1 MSEQNAFPSRTILLP
16 AVLQLK
22 GQPPAFG
29 TITHISDRGLAF
41 DCPAARL
48 LSQLSGQKG
57 RLDFDFKSQHYS
69 SVVLVMHIQGTRAL
83 LSIRDG
89 SSTALTTLYS
99 IDRHTQLPGHT
110 GILNKQQAC
119 HTQFMHDMK
128 AVLGDMYLAL
138 SRYQGALP
146 RLAYLRDALNEIHP
160 RLKQTL
166 TQAYPMYPEMES
178 TDADTSTELK
188 LVEIEQVD
196 EWIRRS
202 SLIQT
207 LSEPFRPL
215 AEKFALNY
223 GILLHGTE
231 KLANHPYQLEP
242 LLNILDE
249 QIKPFQLEA
258 DETAFCF
265 GLMGNAFQK
274 NASSLYQN
282 LLRIVDD
289 VSPKPAQAAQNI
301 SSLEQWLKMSAT
313 ESHDV
318 DGPSETNMG
327 LSGKPVSAQQCD
339 KLTAL
344 LTRLTANLSNSAHY
358 PSMPTIQYAGAGTS
372 GTTLANPAENNSFL
386 VPALLARDRV
396 YQHFLFNQNN
406 IAQIN
411 SAGGMSA
418 GSIAAF
424 DDVALLNL
432 QAMMQQPPPIDP
444 GPEHLTQSSQI
455 RTLML
460 QAQGLLLEYTLNG
473 LSYHE
478 QPGHPAWILLNALD
492 ALHMGADNQGQFLD
506 PALHQAVSL
515 SMQWLLEQDDADAA
529 LLQVNQLLTRINSQ
543 LAEERQ
549 TRRAHHLESLGELAD
564 DPDFINA
571 SWCIV
576 NLDDDAV
583 PYEILGKHKDTWM
596 LLDRSASDLLEIP
609 ADAFKQSLLS
619 GDIQETASYDRPF
632 LDRTANAT
640 LTASLEAV
648 HSYTWQDPA
657 SGCLKRTAIMDE
669 LERRLVNPVTSPPSF
684 CALLEI
690 PGMRPGMLSL
700 SDDELSILQ
709 KRTGEML
716 HKMSLVGEHCGR
728 LSDIAFLMIFG
739 PQDTGKLTNRL
750 TRLKHDMEAIHPGW
764 KITGAAVPL
773 IEPGEATPTPSSVLR
788 RANMA
793 SAPQRQQLGFD
804 LSSLENSHPEN
815 NQIEPLPFSSLYLR
829 CQKISP
835 CHEGGAAHY
844 EILLGVN
851 QDLVPAH
858 TTQSFVVMAEQMGL
872 IQELDI
878 WVLQSA
884 LYWMDQNQREL
895 DQLSGL
901 SINLSGGSLAERTHV
916 DAMLALLDQYDHL
929 TKKIIFE
936 VTETAAIEHLDTA
949 VRSLNDL
956 RKRGCRVA
964 LDDFGSGYSSYSYL
978 RNLPLDYLKID
989 GIYIR
994 NILTDTTDQALTAS
1008 MIDVAHALGL
1018 KVIAEFVDS
1027 EAAYLLLKELGVDYV
1042 QGYWVHKPERLDGL
1056 VLKEIALA

>member
-1 MSEQNAFPSRTILLP
+1 MLP

-22 GQPPAFG
+22 GQAPAFG
-29 TITHISDRGLAF
+29 TITHVSDRGLAF
-41 DCPAARL
+41 DCPSARL
-48 LSQLSGQKG
+48 SPHLSGQKA

-69 SVVLVMHIQGTRAL
+69 SVVLVMHIQDTRAL

-89 SSTALTTLYS
+89 SSAALTALYS
-99 IDRHTQLPGHT
+99 IDRHTQLPGRA

-128 AVLGDMYLAL
+128 AVLGDVYLAL
-138 SRYQGALP
+138 SRYQGELP
-146 RLAYLRDALNEIHP
+146 RLAYLRDALNDIHP
-160 RLKQTL
+160 RLRQTL
-166 TQAYPMYPEMES
+166 TQAYPMYPELKDSSEDIS
-178 TDADTSTELK
+178 SELQ
-188 LVEIEQVD
+188 LVEIERVD

-223 GILLHGTE
+223 GTLLHGTE
-231 KLANHPYQLEP
+231 KPTNHPYQLEP
-242 LLNILDE
+242 LLNILGE
-249 QIKPFQLEA
+249 QLEPFQLEA
-258 DETAFCF
+258 NENTFCYE
-265 GLMGNAFQK
+265 LMGKAFQK
-274 NASSLYQN
+274 HASTLYQN
-282 LLRIVDD
+282 LLRIIGD
-289 VSPKPAQAAQNI
+289 VSPKPEQAAQNV

-313 ESHDV
+313 ESHDANSL
-318 DGPSETNMG
+318 SEAG
-327 LSGKPVSAQQCD
+327 EAAGRPVSAQQCD
-339 KLTAL
+339 NLTAL
-344 LTRLTANLSNSAHY
+344 LARLTENLGNLGNHLSTASR
-358 PSMPTIQYAGAGTS
+358 QYAGVSAS
-372 GTTLANPAENNSFL
+372 GSPSANPIGDNAFL

-396 YQHFLFNQNN
+396 YQHFLPNQNG
-406 IAQIN
+406 IPLTMP
-411 SAGGMSA
+411 SAGTST
-418 GSIAAF
+418 GSVPTF
-424 DDVALLNL
+424 DDIALQNL
-432 QAMMQQPPPIDP
+432 QAMMQQPPPIEP
-444 GPEHLTQSSQI
+444 GPERLTQSSQI

-473 LSYHE
+473 LNYQS
-478 QPGHPAWILLNALD
+478 QPDHPAWSLLNALD

-506 PALHQAVSL
+506 PTLHQAVSL

-529 LLQVNQLLTRINSQ
+529 LLQVNRLLAKINAQ

-549 TRRAHHLESLGELAD
+549 ARRTHHLASLGELAV
-564 DPDFINA
+564 DPDCINA

-576 NLDDDAV
+576 SMDGDAI
-583 PYEILGKHKDTWM
+583 PYEILGKREDTWM

-609 ADAFKQSLLS
+609 TDVFKQSLLS

-640 LTASLEAV
+640 LTASLDAV
-648 HSYTWQDPA
+648 HSYTWQDPV
-657 SGCLKRTAIMDE
+657 SGCLKRSAVLDE
-669 LERRLVNPVTSPPSF
+669 LERRLVNPVTNPPSF

-690 PGMRPGMLSL
+690 PGMRAGITPL
-700 SDDELSILQ
+700 SDDELNIMQ

-716 HKMSLVGEHCGR
+716 HKMLLGGEHCGR
-728 LSDIAFLMIFG
+728 LSDISFLMIFV
-739 PQDTGKLTNRL
+739 PQDPAKLANRL
-750 TRLKHDMEAIHPGW
+750 IQLKHDIQAIHPDW
-764 KITGAAVPL
+764 KTTGAAVPL

-788 RANMA
+788 RANVA
-793 SAPQRQQLGFD
+793 SAPQRQQSGFD
-804 LSSLENSHPEN
+804 LSSLKNIQPEN

-835 CHEGGAAHY
+835 CYEGGAAHY
-844 EILLGVN
+844 EILLGVD

-872 IQELDI
+872 IQELDV

-884 LYWMDQNQREL
+884 LYWMDQNQTEVA
-895 DQLSGL
+895 QLSGL
-901 SINLSGGSLAERTHV
+901 SINLSGGSLAERAHV
-916 DAMLALLDQYDHL
+916 DAMLTLLDQYVHL
-929 TKKIIFE
+929 AEKVIFE

-989 GIYIR
+989 GTYIR
-994 NILTDTTDQALTAS
+994 NILTDSTDQALTAS

-1056 VLKEIALA
+1056 LLKEIALT